1 MMLLEMLRMK
11 TFGFHSVAVS
21 DVTGFVLRGFI
32 LRQKAADVIAGVRHP
47 GRRQS
52 FGVSASERD
61 SPKVCAPGEL
71 DFAWDVR
78 EAASAMPEAD
88 DLNLFVLAF
97 QPVDDAI

>member
-1 MMLLEMLRMK
+1 MK

-61 SPKVCAPGEL
+61 SPKVCAPGEINEL
-71 DFAWDVR
+71 INSLKIFIESVGQNR
-78 EAASAMPEAD
+78 GH
-88 DLNLFVLAF
+88 
-97 QPVDDAI
+97 DARQSMMTTRA